1 MLKSL
6 EGIYRDGKVE
16 LLGKP
21 PARREARVIV
31 MFLSGPRSQSKPPK
45 LSRKE
50 AAELRARLAA
60 WEQDWNAPGLEAYGK
75 RFTEGL
81 RSERT

>member
-31 MFLSGPRSQSKPPK
+31 TFLSGPRSQSKSPK

-60 WEQDWNAPGLEAYGK
+60 WEQDWNAPGMEAYE
-75 RFTEGL
+75 RRLMEGS
-81 RSERT
+81 RSEGT